1 MFRNREIRQFAI
13 VFLSIALIS
22 IIVGF
27 NINKAALILVS
38 ASSVLFGTAFFVFT
52 RARYKSISQ
61 ISAQIDK
68 VLHNKEYLYIGEL
81 EEGELS
87 ILNSEITKMT
97 LRLREQNE
105 ALKKEKLH
113 LSNSLA
119 DIAHQL
125 RTPLTSANII
135 LSLLENNN
143 NEKERRAFVRETE
156 ELLLKMDWLLT
167 SLLKL
172 SRLDAELVILKKEQ
186 VEVRKLIFEAVR
198 PLLISMELHEIELK
212 VDVPSEIVI
221 QGDLNWLSEAIQNIF
236 KNCMESVGDEG
247 KLEVTCTENPIF
259 TEIVIHDSGSG
270 FEEED
275 LPHIFERFY
284 RGNSKNA
291 TGYGIGLSL
300 CKMIIVR
307 QGGTIVAKNHPQ
319 GGASFILRFPK

>member
-1 MFRNREIRQFAI
+1 M
-13 VFLSIALIS
+13 
-22 IIVGF
+22 
-27 NINKAALILVS
+27 
-38 ASSVLFGTAFFVFT
+38 
-52 RARYKSISQ
+52 
-61 ISAQIDK
+61 
-68 VLHNKEYLYIGEL
+68 LHNKEYLYIGEL

-105 ALKKEKLH
+105 ALKKEKRH

-143 NEKERRAFVRETE
+143 NENERRAFVRETE

-198 PLLISMELHEIELK
+198 PLLIPMELHEIELK

-270 FEEED
+270 FEAED

-319 GGASFILRFPK
+319 GGASFVLRFPT

>member
-1 MFRNREIRQFAI
+1 MFRNREIRQFSI

-105 ALKKEKLH
+105 ALKKEKRH

-156 ELLLKMDWLLT
+156 ELLLKMDWLIT

-186 VEVRKLIFEAVR
+186 VEVKKLIFEAVR

-259 TEIVIHDSGSG
+259 TEIIIHDSGSG

-319 GGASFILRFPK
+319 GGASFVLRFPK

>member
-1 MFRNREIRQFAI
+1 MFRNREIRQFSI

-105 ALKKEKLH
+105 ALKKEKRH

-156 ELLLKMDWLLT
+156 ELLLKMDWLIT

-186 VEVRKLIFEAVR
+186 VEVKKLIFEAVR

-319 GGASFILRFPK
+319 GGASFVLRFPK

>member
-1 MFRNREIRQFAI
+1 MFRNREIRQFSI

-38 ASSVLFGTAFFVFT
+38 TSSVLFGTAFFMFT

-105 ALKKEKLH
+105 ALKKEKRH

-135 LSLLENNN
+135 LSLLESNN
-143 NEKERRAFVRETE
+143 NENERRAFVRETE

-186 VEVRKLIFEAVR
+186 VEVKKLIFEAVR
-198 PLLISMELHEIELK
+198 PLLIPMELHEIELK
-212 VDVPSEIVI
+212 VDVSSEIVI

-236 KNCMESVGDEG
+236 KNCMESVGDKG

-270 FEEED
+270 FEAED

-319 GGASFILRFPK
+319 GGASFVLRFPK

>member
-38 ASSVLFGTAFFVFT
+38 ASSVLFGTAFFMFT

-61 ISAQIDK
+61 ISAEIDK

-105 ALKKEKLH
+105 ALKKEKRH

-135 LSLLENNN
+135 LSLLESNN

-156 ELLLKMDWLLT
+156 ELLLKMDWLIT

-172 SRLDAELVILKKEQ
+172 SRLDAELVILKKEK
-186 VEVRKLIFEAVR
+186 VEVKKLIFEAVR

-319 GGASFILRFPK
+319 GGASFVLRFPK

>member
-1 MFRNREIRQFAI
+1 MFRNREIRQFSI

-68 VLHNKEYLYIGEL
+68 VLHNKEYMYIGEL

-105 ALKKEKLH
+105 ALKKEKRH
-113 LSNSLA
+113 ISNSLA

-125 RTPLTSANII
+125 RTPITSANII

-156 ELLLKMDWLLT
+156 ELLLKMDWLIT

-198 PLLISMELHEIELK
+198 PLLIPMELHEIELK

-319 GGASFILRFPK
+319 GGASFVLRFPK

>member
-1 MFRNREIRQFAI
+1 MFRNREIRQFSI

-105 ALKKEKLH
+105 ALKKEKRH

-156 ELLLKMDWLLT
+156 ELLLKMDWLIT

-186 VEVRKLIFEAVR
+186 VEVKKLIFEAVR

-319 GGASFILRFPK
+319 GGAIFVLRFPK